1 MAKHKE
7 NKRGTER
14 KVYPSQSKNAGNNE
28 QLDCRYLF
36 SASILDSKPTSSLN
50 SMLVKS
56 IKSDVATG

>member
-14 KVYPSQSKNAGNNE
+14 RVYPSQSKNAGNNE

-36 SASILDSKPTSSLN
+36 SASNLDSTSSLN

-56 IKSDVATG
+56 IKSDVAT